1 MGEIWN
7 ARGKELPVAHALRGR
22 VGGVRSTHI
31 RRSWEVKAASFQSA
45 DFPERNG
52 RFKIWCAIVE
62 CDSRIDSASSSKIL
76 ASDLSLNL
84 AS

>member
-22 VGGVRSTHI
+22 IGGVRSAHI
-31 RRSWEVKAASFQSA
+31 RRSREVRAASFQSA
-45 DFPERNG
+45 KNPKRTRG
-52 RFKIWCAIVE
+52 FKIWCAIVE